1 MYHRIKN
8 TLAGLAV
15 ATAILGLSW
24 SVGRPPTEITSPA
37 GFQAL
42 GLDTQASTRPRWP
55 ASAPAACAARSPCPS
70 SRSRR
75 CFRAGRAEMSIAWSD
90 NAPIY
95 RQLKERVVGMMLD
108 GVLKPGD
115 ALPSVR
121 QIAAEYQLNPIT
133 VSRAYQEL
141 ADEDLV
147 EKRRG
152 LGMYMTDGARE
163 KLLASERER
172 FLKEE
177 WPAMVERINR
187 LGLDIEK
194 LLRASS
200 GGAQ

>member
-1 MYHRIKN
+1 MNLVQRIN
-8 TLAGLAV
+8 LLGELGDYCSSETPGWISAQQRAHAENRWFTPEFTQLA
-15 ATAILGLSW
+15 I
-24 SVGRPPTEITSPA
+24 
-37 GFQAL
+37 
-42 GLDTQASTRPRWP
+42 
-55 ASAPAACAARSPCPS
+55 
-70 SRSRR
+70 
-75 CFRAGRAEMSIAWSD
+75 
-90 NAPIY
+90 
-95 RQLKERVVGMMLD
+95 
-108 GVLKPGD
+108 
-115 ALPSVR
+115 R

-187 LGLDIEK
+187 LGLDVEK
-194 LLRASS
+194 LLRNVNA
-200 GGAQ
+200 GGAA